1 MFNII
6 FEIEF
11 KKKEERNIVYNIE
24 KDKITW
30 KKIFDFL
37 KNKLNIPSSS
47 MKLQIGKNFFR
58 GNEQH
63 LLSPLAYNFASNEG
77 NKGDFI
83 IIKVGIINN
92 ISANKT

>member
-11 KKKEERNIVYNIE
+11 KKREERNLVYNIE

-37 KNKLNIPSSS
+37 KNKLNISSNI
-47 MKLQIGKNFFR
+47 MKLQIGKHFFR
-58 GNEQH
+58 GDEQH
-63 LLSPLAYNFASNEG
+63 LLSPLAHNFANNEG
-77 NKGDFI
+77 NRGDFI

-92 ISANKT
+92 ISTNKT